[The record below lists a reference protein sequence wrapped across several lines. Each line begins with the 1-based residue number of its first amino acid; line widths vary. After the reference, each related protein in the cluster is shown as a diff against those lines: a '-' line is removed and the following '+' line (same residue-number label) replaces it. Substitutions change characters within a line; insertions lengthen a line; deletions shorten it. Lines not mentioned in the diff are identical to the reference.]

1 VAVLQRKYTVAPKPY
16 VKGNKL
22 TSLNATRKARAVET
36 TPFGNTLLFV
46 SGALVFPNYENLF
59 RHASG
64 GISFLF
70 PFFVIIVIITPPI
83 EQYGLASYEVLEHF
97 LPPLDCA

>member
-1 VAVLQRKYTVAPKPY
+1 M
-16 VKGNKL
+16 
-22 TSLNATRKARAVET
+22 ET
-36 TPFGNTLLFV
+36 TPFGNTLWFV

-70 PFFVIIVIITPPI
+70 PFFVIIVIITPPM

-97 LPPLDCA
+97 LPPLDIRTNIFRPDNKSQIFWEVFNSLPSVFLLFISYL